1 MDASRRHKTPRS
13 EGKDN
18 LLLKEATVA
27 RIPAFLFRFPEPHFP
42 QGDG

>member
-13 EGKDN
+13 EVKDN
-18 LLLKEATVA
+18 LLLKETAVA
-27 RIPAFLFRFPEPHFP
+27 RISASLCRFPKPHFP